1 MKPAISR
8 TVLSRNINVKLNE
21 IFHIFCCP
29 REQLNL
35 REKMCNDITI
45 QRKRA
50 LMALEKLQVH
60 FTEEM
65 AAEGAEDVQE
75 LGRVL
80 DQDLAG
86 LAAEMKAQ
94 AVVLD
99 TSLGQLDTYQQVNR
113 YFIYN
118 IKVAPF
124 FFFCKPLIKLNSVF
138 PSVRPYVPLSSRSPI
153 HQSTGKDSKE

>member
-1 MKPAISR
+1 M
-8 TVLSRNINVKLNE
+8 
-21 IFHIFCCP
+21 
-29 REQLNL
+29 NL

-124 FFFCKPLIKLNSVF
+124 LFFCKPLIKLNSVC
-138 PSVRPYVPLSSRSPI
+138 PSVLMSPVLP
-153 HQSTGKDSKE
+153 STHPPKDWKG

>member
-1 MKPAISR
+1 M
-8 TVLSRNINVKLNE
+8 
-21 IFHIFCCP
+21 
-29 REQLNL
+29 NL

-60 FTEEM
+60 FTVEM

-99 TSLGQLDTYQQVNR
+99 TSLGQLDTYQQVN
-113 YFIYN
+113 
-118 IKVAPF
+118 
-124 FFFCKPLIKLNSVF
+124 
-138 PSVRPYVPLSSRSPI
+138 
-153 HQSTGKDSKE
+153 